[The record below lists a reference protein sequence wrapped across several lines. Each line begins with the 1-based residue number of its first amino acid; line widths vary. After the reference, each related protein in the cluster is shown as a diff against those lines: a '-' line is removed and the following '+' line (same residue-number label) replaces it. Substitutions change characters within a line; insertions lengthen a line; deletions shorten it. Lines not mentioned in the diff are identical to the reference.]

1 MITRLIAKLPAGSY
15 FVRRGDTA
23 VAVTCPRRSASG
35 RALDG
40 GPGRLLRVRVP
51 RGSYSLNL
59 LHMCDLKFRLPSL
72 DIQVIRDRLELRS
85 TSGGLIR
92 TIL

>member
-1 MITRLIAKLPAGSY
+1 MAGQDGTTPERRPST
-15 FVRRGDTA
+15 RRG
-23 VAVTCPRRSASG
+23 
-35 RALDG
+35 RAA
-40 GPGRLLRVRVP
+40 
-51 RGSYSLNL
+51 SLNL
-59 LHMCDLKFRLPSL
+59 FHTRDMKFRLPSL

>member
-1 MITRLIAKLPAGSY
+1 MAGQDDS
-15 FVRRGDTA
+15 
-23 VAVTCPRRSASG
+23 CASEYLE
-35 RALDG
+35 AA
-40 GPGRLLRVRVP
+40 
-51 RGSYSLNL
+51 SFNL